1 MLHHIKNAP
10 RDTKWRKKPLRRQE
24 RQGSSGFVLLGALG
38 VLAVFSCSVLQT
50 LSAIANMSLIMEK
63 EVRGKIGDSV
73 QESGSYVCDNC
84 GHYQYFDKGDQFED
98 CQTCNES
105 DITWELE

>member
-1 MLHHIKNAP
+1 
-10 RDTKWRKKPLRRQE
+10 
-24 RQGSSGFVLLGALG
+24 
-38 VLAVFSCSVLQT
+38 
-50 LSAIANMSLIMEK
+50 MSLIMEK
-63 EVRGKIGDSV
+63 DVRGKIGDSV

-84 GHYQYFDKGDQFED
+84 GHYQYFEKGDQFED